1 MTQATTLRVLHLA
14 DSLDGG
20 GAEGVFRSTIA
31 ASAQFASS
39 VKTLVADGNATPVS
53 YVFSVRNRR
62 RVARALEAFEP
73 DVVHVQNYYHV
84 LSPSVLW
91 ALARHKR
98 RRPATRVVFT
108 AHDYH
113 LICPNSGMQHFP
125 SGVRTNVPIDE
136 SPVRLWRR
144 YDHRSRAHAALKVA
158 QHVLAYRVLKLHRV
172 FDDVIVPSRFLGAA
186 VQNHGIDAAVHLVR
200 NPLDIDIDVRGRD
213 AADAGAKEQDPV
225 VAAGVIRLAFVGR
238 LVPEKGIAELITA
251 LETDG
256 GGREAELHL
265 FGDGPQRE
273 ELERLAAS
281 ATGIRRVEFHG
292 RLPHDELWRAVS
304 AFDALVIPSIWY
316 ENAPQVV
323 IEAAAAGVPVL
334 GNDLGGVAEMCGE
347 TLNAEVCD
355 TADPRAL
362 SAALQR
368 LTARPRDN
376 ALRHPHEYLPK
387 TYERRLERIYR
398 GRSPAADDE

>member
-1 MTQATTLRVLHLA
+1 MLRVLHLA
-14 DSLDGG
+14 DSLEGG
-20 GAEGVFRSTIA
+20 GAEGVLRSTIA
-31 ASAQFASS
+31 ASARFAAAVS
-39 VKTLVADGNATPVS
+39 TLVADGSATPVS
-53 YVFSVRNRR
+53 YVFSVRNSR
-62 RVARALEAFEP
+62 RVVRALAAFEP
-73 DVVHVQNYYHV
+73 DIVHVQNYYHA

-98 RRPATRVVFT
+98 RRPGTRVVFT

-144 YDHRSRAHAALKVA
+144 YDHRSWAHAGLKVA

-172 FDDVIVPSRFLGAA
+172 LDDVIVPSRFLGAA
-186 VQNHGIDAAVHLVR
+186 IQSHGIDAAVHLVR
-200 NPLDIDIDVRGRD
+200 NPLDLDLGAGGKD
-213 AADAGAKEQDPV
+213 AADTAVGDQDPE
-225 VAAGVIRLAFVGR
+225 ATADVIRLAFVGR

-251 LETDG
+251 LGKSG
-256 GGREAELHL
+256 GVREAELHL

-273 ELERLAAS
+273 ELERLAA
-281 ATGIRRVEFHG
+281 AAAGIRRVEFHG
-292 RLPHDELWRAVS
+292 QLPHAELWRAVS
-304 AFDALVIPSIWY
+304 AFDALVVPSIWY

-323 IEAAAAGVPVL
+323 VEAAAAGVPVL

-362 SAALQR
+362 SAALRR
-368 LTARPRDN
+368 LTARPRHN
-376 ALRHPHEYLPK
+376 ALRHPDDYLPE

-398 GRSPAADDE
+398 GGSPAVDE